1 MKFLVIEIQKGKD
14 GKIANLVTAH
24 DRINDAQAK
33 YHTILAAAAKSGLPS
48 HAAVILEENG
58 SEIAHECYVN
68 EKEPEEGANE

>member
-1 MKFLVIEIQKGKD
+1 MKFLVIEIQKD
-14 GKIANLVTAH
+14 DRGKIANLVTAH